1 MRTITLACV
10 VSAIVMAALV
20 PPAIAAEARTTLPDV
35 EDEVMC
41 IVCGT
46 LLAESEAPQADRE
59 RALIRKLIDQDEDKD
74 QVKDALVAEY
84 GQRVLATPSGHG
96 FDLLAWIVPGLGIL
110 LVGGGLV
117 LAALRLR
124 RRDRDEPPPQPDLDP
139 ADAARLRED
148 LSTYER

>member
-1 MRTITLACV
+1 MRTIALAWLM
-10 VSAIVMAALV
+10 SALLIWSLV
-20 PPAIAAEARTTLPDV
+20 PAVAAAETRTTLPDV

-59 RALIRKLIDQDEDKD
+59 RALIRKLIDQGDDKD

-117 LAALRLR
+117 FAALRLR
-124 RRDRDEPPPQPDLDP
+124 RRDHDEPPPPPDLDP